1 MFQAF
6 RSYHAP
12 IDNKITSQ
20 CNLLKFL
27 LNNPLYRVP
36 CAPARSDFATALEDV
51 KRAEKD
57 GHFVQI
63 LVVEG
68 EK

>member
-6 RSYHAP
+6 RSVHAP
-12 IDNKITSQ
+12 IGSKITSQ
-20 CNLLKFL
+20 RNLLKFL

-51 KRAEKD
+51 KRAEKF
-57 GHFVQI
+57 GHLPQI
-63 LVVEG
+63 LLVEG

>member
-6 RSYHAP
+6 RSVHAP
-12 IDNKITSQ
+12 IGSKITSQ

-51 KRAEKD
+51 KRVEKT
-57 GHFVQI
+57 GYFAQI